1 MEAVIFENIWK
12 FVFIL
17 ALMSSGYFF
26 NKYTARIEKTLEKL
40 TDGVNRLT
48 TLGERHEERFE
59 NHRERLDNHQARIED
74 VENAKIVKYRK

>member
-26 NKYTARIEKTLEKL
+26 NKYTSRIEKTLEKL
-40 TDGVNRLT
+40 TELVNELVSSKK
-48 TLGERHEERFE
+48 LHE
-59 NHRERLDNHQARIED
+59 HRLDNHESRIED
-74 VENAKIVKYRK
+74 IENIKVVKYRK

>member
-26 NKYTARIEKTLEKL
+26 NKYTSRIEKTLERL
-40 TDGVNRLT
+40 TDLSNELIASKKI
-48 TLGERHEERFE
+48 HE
-59 NHRERLDNHQARIED
+59 HRLDNHEARLEE
-74 VENAKIVKYRK
+74 VEEMRVKYRKQ